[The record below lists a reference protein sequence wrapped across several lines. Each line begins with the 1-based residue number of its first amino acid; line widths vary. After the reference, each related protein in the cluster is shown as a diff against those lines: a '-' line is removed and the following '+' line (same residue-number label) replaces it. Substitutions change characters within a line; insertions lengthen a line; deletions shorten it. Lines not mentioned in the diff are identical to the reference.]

1 MVLSLKQCTRTRY
14 TKGHVYLGASR
25 VAMVFDLQKGKPP
38 PPAVAETCVCIFMV
52 GPARR
57 GGWKEAKAG
66 SAAGF
71 AIQGL
76 SPLEMLCC
84 HPSDQWLPSAPPNQV
99 KTKP

>member
-1 MVLSLKQCTRTRY
+1 MMKRKDIGILLSQEASGDLAVSAFVLL
-14 TKGHVYLGASR
+14 
-25 VAMVFDLQKGKPP
+25 
-38 PPAVAETCVCIFMV
+38 AVWAH
-52 GPARR
+52 R

-71 AIQGL
+71 AVQGL